1 MKRLYFIPVLLTVSA
16 ALWTGCAQ
24 APESDQA
31 TVSEAAESAQALDGN
46 LVQLDKQA
54 STIEWVGTK
63 VTGRHNG
70 TLQINKGEL
79 LLKDNNLVGG
89 SFTIDMHSLTTLD
102 AMGAENGLTDHLKS
116 DDFFSVDQ
124 FPTAEFVITSVQPLA
139 EATADIEE
147 VPEIDQY
154 RVQNPSHEI
163 SGNLTIKGITRNVT
177 FPASVRV
184 SGTVLKAIA
193 KFNIDRSEWDITYP
207 GKPND
212 LISKTVHI
220 GIGLQSAGQ
229 PG

>member
-1 MKRLYFIPVLLTVSA
+1 MKRLFFIPALLTVSA

-24 APESDQA
+24 APESDEA
-31 TVSEAAESAQALDGN
+31 KVSEAAEAAQAVEGN
-46 LVQLDKQA
+46 LVQVDKQN
-54 STIEWVGTK
+54 SNIEWVGTK

-70 TLQINKGEL
+70 TIQLSKGEL
-79 LLKDNNLVGG
+79 LVQDNNLVGG
-89 SFTIDMHSLTTLD
+89 SFTIDMNSLTTLD
-102 AMGAENGLTDHLKS
+102 AMGADNGLTDHLKS
-116 DDFFSVDQ
+116 DDFFSVEE
-124 FPTAEFVITSVQPLA
+124 FPSADFVITSVKPIA
-139 EATADIEE
+139 EAAADTEE

-184 SGTVLKAIA
+184 SGTEVKAIA

-220 GIGLQSAGQ
+220 GIGLQTAGQ